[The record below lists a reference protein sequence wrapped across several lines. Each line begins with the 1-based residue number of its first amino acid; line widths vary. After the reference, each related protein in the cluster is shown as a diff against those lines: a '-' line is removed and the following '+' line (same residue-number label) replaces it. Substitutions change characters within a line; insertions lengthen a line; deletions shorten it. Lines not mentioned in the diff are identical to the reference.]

1 VQLLKEKLEVE
12 RKDMED
18 ACDRIRLAFEQKCVL
33 HLPPPCFPALKK
45 GHIFTIQTC
54 FAHFISPFIPMSLG
68 TFPR

>member
-33 HLPPPCFPALKK
+33 HLPHLAFLRSKSDTYAQNKPVL
-45 GHIFTIQTC
+45 HM
-54 FAHFISPFIPMSLG
+54 SP
-68 TFPR
+68 